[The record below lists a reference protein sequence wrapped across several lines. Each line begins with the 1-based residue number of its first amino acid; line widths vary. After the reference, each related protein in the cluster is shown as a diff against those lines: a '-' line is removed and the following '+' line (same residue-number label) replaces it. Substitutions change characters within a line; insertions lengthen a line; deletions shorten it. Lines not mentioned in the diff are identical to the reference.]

1 MEDNTNINTKIKKE
15 REKDESTVFS
25 TSLVFDKNITKIWLF
40 IRDFQNE
47 TRSIDFFD
55 NLQYI
60 KGDNTWTKGNIFTM
74 NWLGLTRVKLQCI
87 NVMQDRNKNIIKW
100 KVKGDIGLN
109 YYKTIY
115 FYRITNDDKTLVKT
129 NITIERDNNDCIDYI
144 ASKNYYSNLDYNILL
159 TKSKFVNSLKEDVIS
174 YESCVVHQSLENIW
188 HNLTDLK
195 KINQISFIIGRKLEI
210 KDQQLREGS
219 FLKFILEYLNIYI
232 FMKIVEAKI
241 YKKKKYGIIRLDTI
255 GVKYNEIIKRIEY
268 KIIKINENKT
278 QFSIL
283 NILPPDINS
292 DFMNQFQIYKKENIK
307 KFKLFFEE
315 NENNEI
321 LEK

>member
-144 ASKNYYSNLDYNILL
+144 A
-159 TKSKFVNSLKEDVIS
+159 
-174 YESCVVHQSLENIW
+174 
-188 HNLTDLK
+188 
-195 KINQISFIIGRKLEI
+195 
-210 KDQQLREGS
+210 
-219 FLKFILEYLNIYI
+219 
-232 FMKIVEAKI
+232 
-241 YKKKKYGIIRLDTI
+241 
-255 GVKYNEIIKRIEY
+255 
-268 KIIKINENKT
+268 
-278 QFSIL
+278 
-283 NILPPDINS
+283 
-292 DFMNQFQIYKKENIK
+292 
-307 KFKLFFEE
+307 
-315 NENNEI
+315 
-321 LEK
+321 